1 MDEDLDTK
9 EHTDDVKIDEDG
21 VEDHEIIDDDEPDMN
36 IINMN
41 KVRFEMKKI
50 EQNQQTTDNASDI
63 PTPIS
68 SALNSKHKNFTNPE
82 DSSVCGSKVKTSN
95 IEIEKDTLEQMR
107 ERLLCISC

>member
-1 MDEDLDTK
+1 LDEDLDTK

-50 EQNQQTTDNASDI
+50 EQNQQTADGASNI
-63 PTPIS
+63 PTP
-68 SALNSKHKNFTNPE
+68 
-82 DSSVCGSKVKTSN
+82 
-95 IEIEKDTLEQMR
+95 
-107 ERLLCISC
+107 

>member
-1 MDEDLDTK
+1 LDEDLDTK

-50 EQNQQTTDNASDI
+50 E
-63 PTPIS
+63 
-68 SALNSKHKNFTNPE
+68 
-82 DSSVCGSKVKTSN
+82 
-95 IEIEKDTLEQMR
+95 
-107 ERLLCISC
+107 